1 MQHNEFTRWNLD
13 RRFFY
18 VWQGFYAAGFGADWE
33 GPRLAVCDD
42 FGNLVPTNY

>member
-1 MQHNEFTRWNLD
+1 MQHFEFQRWNLD
-13 RRFFY
+13 PRFFY
-18 VWQGFYAAGFGADWE
+18 VWSARYRSGFGADSE

>member
-18 VWQGFYAAGFGADWE
+18 AWQSFHAAGFGEDST

-42 FGNLVPTNY
+42 FGNLVPTSY